1 MINKHKRKGVTVPQ
15 SSIVLHLVPI
25 LTARNILHPSA
36 FLIKI
41 GFNNSTAT
49 KMLKGKAVQV
59 NFRQLTSLCLH
70 LNCTPNDLFALRDL
84 VPPVGHQLEKL
95 QTINDEV
102 INPVEKYKNMGLEE
116 IKKSKDL

>member
-1 MINKHKRKGVTVPQ
+1 MNKKQNRKGITVAQ
-15 SSIVLHLVPI
+15 NSIVLHLAPI
-25 LTARNILHPSA
+25 LAARNINHPSA

-41 GFNNSTAT
+41 GITTVTAT

-84 VPPVGHQLEKL
+84 VPPVGHQLQKL
-95 QTINDEV
+95 QSINDEV

-116 IKKSKDL
+116 IKKL